1 MVIVDGAMCQVES
14 FRISGLLFSEI
25 SVRSLAGSFFLFF
38 LDEECGGGEVCFKQ
52 AFFVVGPADLR
63 LYPVVFCIGFQ
74 VHIVTQSFGI
84 VVGCLELQVYP
95 VFRVVTGQI
104 AGFEHGL
111 ADVEFRQI
119 GLEAE
124 AVVQVIVMSCD
135 TSLGQ
140 HRKRQFQ
147 GVGYASV
154 FSIVSKREKLFSSLL
169 FLLRDVDQSRDIPL

>member
-1 MVIVDGAMCQVES
+1 MRFPYVVWQVP
-14 FRISGLLFSEI
+14 FPVL
-25 SVRSLAGSFFLFF
+25 

-74 VHIVTQSFGI
+74 VHIVAQSFGI
-84 VVGCLELQVYP
+84 VVGCLELQAYP

-147 GVGYASV
+147 GVGYG
-154 FSIVSKREKLFSSLL
+154 FPYFR
-169 FLLRDVDQSRDIPL
+169 